1 MNVAQEMLL
10 NRQENIYKIALY
22 YLPDQSII
30 TKVQWSN
37 ESDFNRAPD
46 YCPDHQGRQDVAVW
60 QDLLGG
66 WHDGPLHRL
75 LCHLR
80 DRDPLLA
87 LVQG

>member
-46 YCPDHQGRQDVAVW
+46 YCPDHQGR
-60 QDLLGG
+60 
-66 WHDGPLHRL
+66 
-75 LCHLR
+75 
-80 DRDPLLA
+80 
-87 LVQG
+87 